1 MRVLRVTVNN
11 LASLSGEHTVDFT
24 KEPLRSAGLFSI
36 SGPTG
41 AGKSTLL
48 DALCLALYDQTPRL
62 DGIGRSNELPDGASQ
77 SDTRTLL
84 RRGAG
89 YGMAEVAFIGLDA
102 EEWTARWE
110 VRRSRSQSDGK
121 LQAVDMT
128 LYRGHIAPGSQGF
141 VEQGGRKTLV
151 QEAIRSKIGL
161 TFEQFTRAV
170 LLAQNDFAAFLK
182 ATDKERAE
190 ILQALTGT
198 QHYEAISRAVYER
211 CQSEVQSVTTARQI
225 FESSSALSVDER
237 ADAEAASSQ
246 ASTNVLN
253 LSNDLEK
260 HLAHGKWFDLLKTL
274 EVERDEAQKNL
285 KRASVA
291 YDESEKLVRELES
304 TELVKSQAGELRSEQ
319 KHALDGVH
327 RAGQQLQQARDHLH
341 TIELTF
347 LTAKD
352 KRDKT
357 QHALQTAREESSQLR
372 RQIQEA
378 RDLDSKLIPLKSQ
391 ADAAEASS
399 AELIRQAA
407 SAVERFDAKANEK
420 VATEEQIALLEMDY
434 SSVRVYQPFT
444 AEGKLWAERIGKATQ
459 IQTFVV
465 GLGQDLAK
473 ATEAVEA
480 ARTRTALR
488 RTESAEALKTLAF
501 AGDQL
506 KLAQNAVAQI
516 DISQLEVERSKYGND
531 LRILSQWKT
540 QFVEFCGLRDM
551 VVELTAK
558 CASLNEAQAE
568 DIDRHLA
575 ISNEELPR
583 AETAWSTA
591 ITQFERMQKALDNV
605 ALRFRKSLTS
615 GEPCPVC
622 GALDH
627 PYTRDDP
634 GYEMVALKAAEEH
647 VKELGAR
654 VESLRSQ
661 KAGLKAA
668 CDLRAVSA
676 QNQAD
681 ELAKLQLR
689 VTNFPFDSLDHAVIA
704 NLQGIAFEQRLA
716 VADETQAEIS
726 QRVED
731 ISSKLKAYQS
741 SAAALEKSRGN
752 VDVQREVFNRSTHEV
767 ANTEEKERTCAQWV
781 QTTTSEIKKANDEL
795 ERIDNELREIWSA
808 WPTARDE
815 YRASPD
821 AFGQNFTERVNTCIR
836 VQQELDLLR
845 TNLRIV
851 ETELTASREH
861 LDRSTTSK
869 EQAVENARK
878 AFEDVQAVLSARSSL
893 LGGKEA
899 SAVEKE
905 IELKLQSAEQFCE
918 DAVRDYVECD
928 KALSV
933 AKERLADSGKV
944 FATDSG
950 ELTSANEQMDNW
962 IELFCERKGIRI
974 TLEEIDLRLGR
985 DQDWLDNER
994 SEIERLKQDVQKA
1007 QGAFGVHNA
1016 QVEQHRA
1023 ECPTDQAFEEVLKA
1037 IEELQTQLAQA
1048 RSTSELALDRLKQD
1062 DALRKAK
1069 AEQLL
1074 RLEQLESQA
1083 IPWRQLNEL
1092 IGSAD
1097 GAKFRMIAQRR
1108 TLDVLLGYSNQ
1119 QLGQLSARYR
1129 LERLQESLNLVV
1141 IDCEMGEE
1149 VRSVHSLSGG
1159 ESFLVSLSLAL
1170 GLASLTSERVRVES
1184 LFIDEGFGS
1193 LDPDTLNVAMGALM
1207 QLESQGRKVGVISHV
1222 QEMTDAIPVQ
1232 IRVQKGRGGASRIVI
1247 PGSPCL
1253 GDAEDRGGL
1262 CRVDSP
1268 AGESVGEN
1276 LIGAVAVRMKAV
1288 LQRETAAGRAKVS
1301 TRALRDELGCSPSEF
1316 KAAQLALG
1324 SQVLQEGR
1332 SLQLRGERN

>member
-1 MRVLRVTVNN
+1 MKILRVTVNN
-11 LASLSGEHTVDFT
+11 LASLSGQHTIDFT
-24 KEPLRSAGLFSI
+24 NEPLRSAGLFSI

-48 DALCLALYDQTPRL
+48 DALCLALYDQVPRL
-62 DGIGRSNELPDGASQ
+62 DGIGRSNELPDGANQ

-84 RRGAG
+84 RRGAT
-89 YGMAEVAFIGLDA
+89 YGMAEVAFAGLNGD
-102 EEWTARWE
+102 EWTARWE
-110 VRRSRSQSDGK
+110 VRRSHGRSDGK
-121 LQAVDMT
+121 LQPVDMT
-128 LYRGHIAPGSQGF
+128 LYQGHIAPGSKGIF
-141 VEQGGRKTLV
+141 AEGGKKTLV

-161 TFEQFTRAV
+161 SFDQFTRAV

-198 QHYEAISRAVYER
+198 QQYEAISRAVYER
-211 CQSEVQSVTTARQI
+211 CQSEMQAVTTARQV
-225 FESSSALSVDER
+225 FESSSVLSESDR
-237 ADAEAASSQ
+237 ANAEAASSH

-260 HLAHGKWFDLLKTL
+260 HLAHGKWFDLLKSL
-274 EVERDEAQKNL
+274 EVERNEAQKNL

-291 YDESEKLVRELES
+291 YDESEKLVRELEL
-304 TELVKSQAGELRSEQ
+304 TELVKSQAGDLRSEQ
-319 KHALDGVH
+319 KRALDGVNK
-327 RAGQQLQQARDHLH
+327 AEQQLQQARDHLQ
-341 TIELTF
+341 TIELAF
-347 LTAKD
+347 STAKD
-352 KRDKT
+352 KWDTT
-357 QHALQTAREESSQLR
+357 QCTLETAREESSQVR

-378 RDLDSKLIPLKSQ
+378 RDLDSKLVPLKSQ

-399 AELIRQAA
+399 AELIRQAT

-459 IQTFVV
+459 VQNLVV
-465 GLGQDLAK
+465 SLSQDLDQ

-480 ARTRTALR
+480 ARSNTALR
-488 RTESAEALKTLAF
+488 RNESAEALKTLTHAE
-501 AGDQL
+501 DQL
-506 KLAQNAVAQI
+506 RLAQNAVAQI
-516 DISQLEVERSKYGND
+516 DVSQIEVERSQYSND

-558 CASLNEAQAE
+558 CASLNEEQAE
-568 DIDRHLA
+568 EIARHLA
-575 ISNEELPR
+575 ISNDELPQ
-583 AETAWSTA
+583 AETAWSTGIA
-591 ITQFERMQKALDNV
+591 QFNRMRDALDDV
-605 ALRFRKSLTS
+605 ALRFRHALTD

-622 GALDH
+622 GSLDH
-627 PYTRDDP
+627 PYSHDDP
-634 GYEMVALKAAEEH
+634 GYELVALKVAEEH
-647 VKELGAR
+647 VNELGAR

-661 KAGLKAA
+661 KSGLKAA

-676 QNQAD
+676 KKLAD
-681 ELAKLQLR
+681 ELSDLQLR
-689 VTNFPFDSLDHAVIA
+689 VANYTFDSLDHSAIEH
-704 NLQGIAFEQRLA
+704 LQSIPLERRLA
-716 VADETQAEIS
+716 VANETQAEIS

-752 VDVQREVFNRSTHEV
+752 VDAQREVANRSAQDV
-767 ANTEEKERTCAQWV
+767 AKAEEDERTCAQRL
-781 QTTTSEIKKANDEL
+781 QTAASEIKKANGEF
-795 ERIDNELREIWSA
+795 ERIDNELREVWSA

-821 AFGQNFTERVNTCIR
+821 AFEQNFTERVNACIK
-836 VQQELDLLR
+836 VQQDLVRLK

-861 LDRSTTSK
+861 LDRSTASK

-878 AFEDVQAVLSARSSL
+878 ALENMNAVMSARSSL
-893 LGGKEA
+893 LDGREA

-905 IELKLQSAEQFCE
+905 IELKLKSAEQSCE
-918 DAVRDYVECD
+918 DAARDYVECD

-933 AKERLADSGKV
+933 AKERLDDSGKI
-944 FATDSG
+944 FATASS
-950 ELTSANEQMDNW
+950 ELTSANEQMNKW
-962 IELFCERKGIRI
+962 MELFCERKGIRI

-1007 QGAFGVHNA
+1007 QGAFGVHDA

-1048 RSTSELALDRLKQD
+1048 RSMSELALDRLKQD

-1097 GAKFRMIAQRR
+1097 GAKFRMIAQRC
-1108 TLDVLLGYSNQ
+1108 TLDLLLGYSNH
-1119 QLGQLSARYR
+1119 QLTQLSARYR
-1129 LERLQESLNLVV
+1129 LERLPESLNLVV
-1141 IDCEMGEE
+1141 IDCEMGDE

-1207 QLESQGRKVGVISHV
+1207 QLESQGRKVGIISHV

-1232 IRVQKGRGGASRIVI
+1232 IRVEKGRGGASRVVI
-1247 PGSPCL
+1247 PGTESVSHS
-1253 GDAEDRGGL
+1253 DDNGGI
-1262 CRVDSP
+1262 CRVDNP
-1268 AGESVGEN
+1268 AGESV
-1276 LIGAVAVRMKAV
+1276 IGTHTGDLAVRMKAA
-1288 LQRETAAGRAKVS
+1288 LQRETDAGRTKVS
-1301 TRALRDELGCSPSEF
+1301 TRALREELGCSPSEF
-1316 KAAQLALG
+1316 KAAQSAL
-1324 SQVLQEGR
+1324 SSEVIQEGR
-1332 SLQLRGERN
+1332 SLQLRVERN